1 VKSSP
6 PSLLLLVLPV
16 LALAQVQPLNSP
28 VENFRLPTFTKEGNR
43 SMLLQGSQALVGTNE
58 VELQGMTLTIFT
70 GDAANTVETVILSP
84 LATIRLDREQVQGE
98 STVRVIRD
106 DIEITG
112 QGWSY
117 DHGGKKVSITRN
129 ARIVFQ
135 AQLPDILK

>member
-1 VKSSP
+1 
-6 PSLLLLVLPV
+6 LLLLVLPV

-28 VENFRLPTFTKEGNR
+28 VENFRLPTFTKEGHR

-84 LATIRLDREQVQGE
+84 LATIRLDREQVQGD
-98 STVRVIRD
+98 STVRVIHD